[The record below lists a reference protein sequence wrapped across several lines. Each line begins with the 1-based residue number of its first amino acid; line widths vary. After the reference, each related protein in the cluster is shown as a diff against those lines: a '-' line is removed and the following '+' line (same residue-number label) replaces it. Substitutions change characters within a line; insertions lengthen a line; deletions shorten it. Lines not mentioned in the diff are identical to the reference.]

1 MGGKQSLGSSD
12 YGGQMPL
19 FDRSTTPAPTVDPR
33 RKRSRWRVL
42 KGAQIT
48 FAHRTAAIDCMVRNL
63 SVGGACLKV
72 FSPIGIP
79 DTFEL
84 RFDSDLVRSCRVVGR
99 KATQIG
105 VEFT

>member
-1 MGGKQSLGSSD
+1 
-12 YGGQMPL
+12 MPL
-19 FDRSTTPAPTVDPR
+19 FDQSTSPAPIVEPR

-63 SVGGACLKV
+63 SDGGACLKV

-84 RFDSDLVRSCRVVGR
+84 RFDSNSIRCCRVVWR
-99 KATQIG
+99 KASQIG

>member
-1 MGGKQSLGSSD
+1 MT
-12 YGGQMPL
+12 L
-19 FDRSTTPAPTVDPR
+19 FDRSTTPAPIVEPR
-33 RKRSRWRVL
+33 RKRTRRRVL

-48 FAHRTAAIDCMVRNL
+48 FAHRTAAIDCVVRNL
-63 SVGGACLKV
+63 SDGGACLKV

-79 DTFEL
+79 DAFEL
-84 RFDSDLVRSCRVVGR
+84 RLDSNAVRCCRVVWR